1 MKFKV
6 KLAEMDGA
14 FLSIAQT
21 YRKVKGEEKGLADAL
36 PVWDGVILE
45 QGISL

>member
-1 MKFKV
+1 MKFKG

-14 FLSIAQT
+14 SLSIAQI
-21 YRKVKGEEKGLADAL
+21 YRKVEGEEKGLADAL